1 MTCSCK
7 LYHHPLRFLCI
18 WIGKG
23 WQWAAGPTIVADGEA
38 NSANTWSVPL
48 GIGISKTTKFGNIPW
63 KFTLETRY
71 YVEQPDSFGPEF
83 LLKFKSTPVIQYP
96 FAK

>member
-1 MTCSCK
+1 M
-7 LYHHPLRFLCI
+7 HMD
-18 WIGKG
+18 WEGG
-23 WQWAAGPTIVADGEA
+23 WRCAAGPTIVADGEA

-71 YVEQPDSFGPEF
+71 YVEQSDSFGHEF
-83 LLKFKSTPVIQYP
+83 LLKFESTPVIENL